1 MVIVSLSIGEPI
13 LKRFDEAVKRLG
25 YSSRSEAFRDAM
37 QDFVSAEDWRMPA
50 GRNALIM
57 AVVYERDEPKVQLSL
72 LRHKYEEIRTMLH
85 THLDDVNC
93 LEVFIAEGVNSR
105 LKEII
110 RNVRRIRG
118 VKQIRFISATSEV

>member
-1 MVIVSLSIGEPI
+1 MPIVSLSMSEPT
-13 LKRFDEAVKRLG
+13 LKRFDEAARRLG

-37 QDFVSAEDWRMPA
+37 QDFVSAEEWRLPA

-57 AVVYERDEPKVQLSL
+57 AVLYERDEPKVQLSL

-110 RNVRRIRG
+110 RHVRRIRG

>member
-1 MVIVSLSIGEPI
+1 MSEPT

-37 QDFVSAEDWRMPA
+37 QDFVSAEEWRLPA

-57 AVVYERDEPKVQLSL
+57 AVLYDRDEPKVQLSL

-118 VKQIRFISATSEV
+118 VKQLRFISATSEV